1 MGDETLTDILQEE
14 GGQQIFNNA
23 ILRRIQALE
32 EHNSVTDSRLTE
44 IESIQA
50 PIREISKQV
59 RKFIIYITALALI
72 GLVVSEISGI
82 SSLSTILTP

>member
-1 MGDETLTDILQEE
+1 MGDETLLDILQEE

-23 ILRRIQALE
+23 VLRRLQSLE
-32 EHNSVTDSRLTE
+32 EHSTDTDSRLSE
-44 IESIQA
+44 IESYQA

-59 RKFIIYITALALI
+59 RKFIIYMTALALI

-82 SSLSTILTP
+82 SNLSTVLTP